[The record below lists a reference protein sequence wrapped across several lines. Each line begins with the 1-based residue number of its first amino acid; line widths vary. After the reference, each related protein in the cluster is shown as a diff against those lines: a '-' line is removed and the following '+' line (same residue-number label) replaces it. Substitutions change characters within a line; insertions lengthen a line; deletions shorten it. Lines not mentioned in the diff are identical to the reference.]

1 MDAAHTEIRIVNGRA
16 ARREADRPSFADV
29 AGAELNNVHRYLVH
43 MLRDPVLA
51 EDVTS
56 ATFERALRDWRR
68 YDPAKGRPGV
78 WLIEIARRQALDHLR
93 SEGRRSRRETRFA
106 AMEPRSA
113 PAPRVAG
120 IPDDMRVAMTALSD
134 TERELVALRVVLGV
148 DTAETA
154 RILGITPSAVSTSL
168 HRALGKLRSRLKDP
182 LDV

>member
-1 MDAAHTEIRIVNGRA
+1 MDVADTRIRSVTLGRARA
-16 ARREADRPSFADV
+16 ARPDFADV
-29 AGAELNNVHRYLVH
+29 AAAELDGVHRYLVH

-93 SEGRRSRRETRFA
+93 SEGRRRRREERFA

-113 PAPRVAG
+113 PEPRVAG
-120 IPDDMRVAMTALSD
+120 IPEEMRVAMTALTQS
-134 TERELVALRVVLGV
+134 ERELVALRIVLGV
-148 DTAETA
+148 DTAEAA
-154 RILGITPSAVSTSL
+154 RITGTTPSAVSTAL
-168 HRALGKLRSRLKDP
+168 HRALAKLRTRLQ
-182 LDV
+182 DVVDV

>member
-1 MDAAHTEIRIVNGRA
+1 MDVADTGMHSVTLGRA
-16 ARREADRPSFADV
+16 RADRPDFADV
-29 AGAELNNVHRYLVH
+29 AAAEMDGVYRYLVH

-56 ATFERALRDWRR
+56 STFERALRDWRR

-93 SEGRRSRRETRFA
+93 SEGRRRRREERFA

-120 IPDDMRVAMTALSD
+120 IPEDMRVAMTALTES
-134 TERELVALRVVLGV
+134 ERELVALRIVLGV
-148 DTAETA
+148 DTAEAA
-154 RILGITPSAVSTSL
+154 RITGVTPSAVSTAL
-168 HRALGKLRSRLKDP
+168 HRALGKLRTRLQDTV
-182 LDV
+182 DV